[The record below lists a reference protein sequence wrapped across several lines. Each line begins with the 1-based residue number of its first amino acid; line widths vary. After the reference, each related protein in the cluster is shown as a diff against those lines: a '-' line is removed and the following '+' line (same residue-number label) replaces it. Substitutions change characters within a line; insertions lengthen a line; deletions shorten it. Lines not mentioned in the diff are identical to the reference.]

1 MKRILASVFVGFAAV
16 ASASLPSGPYMS
28 YLGYNAGEN
37 ATGGYTTFMGG
48 YSGYNA
54 TDIQRGVLMGVRSG
68 YGMSSAYRAFGLGYN
83 VLSGSHALTN
93 VTAINSTLFNNRTN
107 LVGLSV
113 IGQMIV
119 TASGFAYTTNYIPG
133 EYDYYVAEW
142 GSDAAAG
149 TSVNN
154 PKQSIDGVAA
164 AVGASTNRVRIAL
177 LAGDY
182 AYPACFIEQEHTR
195 HFDVI
200 GVHGRERTHFRM
212 EKRPSTAAI
221 WGRFNDT
228 RYADYCYFEGITFHG
243 LNRDVFYMD
252 ANFNYYVGI
261 LCSRFRN
268 CDFTDIAFNVT
279 RQRTPF
285 TGSLFEDCRFYGID
299 TSRDSAPSGTTFL
312 GCEMYGCE
320 IYGNNFHNN
329 QLFYTGAVCDS
340 LLLDTSGVHHIS
352 DNVGSYDMI
361 FSGSTILIDGLQS
374 FNTAPNLWK
383 FENSIVGINDSD
395 PTASLGRN
403 ASNTKNSLFASYA
416 DAMSYLGSD
425 FKVASELGV
434 FFCKGFGC
442 SQDRK
447 VRNWIGDNIQLRG
460 ECVLADIATNN
471 CETVIRAENGILKVY
486 QIVRTQGEEPTRSR
500 PSNGLLSAQAQGET
514 DEDGIKVNFRGFAVG
529 LPEEE

>member
-107 LVGLSV
+107 LAGLSV

-164 AVGASTNRVRIAL
+164 AVGSSTNRVRIAL

-182 AYPACFIEQEHTR
+182 AYPACFVEQEHTR

-243 LNRDVFYMD
+243 LNRDVYFRVTGSHS
-252 ANFNYYVGI
+252 YVG
-261 LCSRFRN
+261 LACSRFKN
-268 CDFTDIAFNVT
+268 CDFTDIAFTINSY
-279 RQRTPF
+279 RNPF

-299 TSRDSAPSGTTFL
+299 TARTSAPSGVTFL

-320 IYGNNFHNN
+320 IYGCNFGYNE
-329 QLFYTGAVCDS
+329 LFYTGAFCDS
-340 LLLDTSGVHHIS
+340 MLLDTSGIYS
-352 DNVGSYDMI
+352 IAGNVGSYTML
-361 FSGSTILIDGLQS
+361 FSCSTILLDGLRT
-374 FNTAPNLWK
+374 FDTAPSLWR
-383 FENSIVGINDSD
+383 FENCIVGINDSD
-395 PTASLGRN
+395 PTASLGRTT
-403 ASNTKNSLFASYA
+403 SNTQNSLFTSYA

-425 FKVASELGV
+425 FKVASELSV
-434 FFCKGFGC
+434 FFCKGYGC
-442 SQDRK
+442 SHDRK

-460 ECVLADIATNN
+460 ECVLTDQGTNN

-486 QIVRTQGEEPTRSR
+486 QIVRTQSEEPPRSR
-500 PSNGLLSAQAQGET
+500 PSNGLLSAQMQGAT
-514 DEDGIKVNFRGFAVG
+514 DDDGIKYNFRGFAVG
-529 LPEEE
+529 LPEQE